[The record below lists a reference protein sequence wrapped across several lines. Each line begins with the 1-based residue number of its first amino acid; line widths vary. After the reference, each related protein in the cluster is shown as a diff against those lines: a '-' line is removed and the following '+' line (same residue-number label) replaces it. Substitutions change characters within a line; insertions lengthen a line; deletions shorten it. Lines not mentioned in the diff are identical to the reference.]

1 MRKFDDTGLPLPIF
15 SSRSPGR
22 KSPARAA
29 IKHAEDLAL
38 WTLSVIRWQAN
49 ELGFGPVPPRRK
61 LMFMSEADRCQGPGV
76 VVESYDGCRG

>member
-1 MRKFDDTGLPLPIF
+1 
-15 SSRSPGR
+15 
-22 KSPARAA
+22 
-29 IKHAEDLAL
+29 
-38 WTLSVIRWQAN
+38 LSVIRWQAN